1 MARIN
6 GNWPWPADVSLR
18 GTFPEEVQHRGRLE
32 KNPDASPV
40 PDAAPEQLL
49 DPKRTSDSL
58 RLGRPSEAGTE
69 GEGSEGLAHPLY
81 HVTLRRLLMRRR
93 TRAWAAFGQAVDEAP
108 LEDGIP
114 DHRRDQM
121 RTMLRREQAM
131 LELLDRYNALAEAV
145 YSRLLAES
153 KG

>member
-6 GNWPWPADVSLR
+6 GNWPWPADVGLR
-18 GTFPEEVQHRGRLE
+18 GTFPEEVQERRRLE
-32 KNPDASPV
+32 RNPDAAPV
-40 PDAAPEQLL
+40 PELAPEQLL
-49 DPKRTSDSL
+49 RPRRSSDNL
-58 RLGRPSEAGTE
+58 RLGQPADTE
-69 GEGSEGLAHPLY
+69 PESAESLTHPLF
-81 HVTLRRLLMRRR
+81 HVTLRRLLLRRR
-93 TRAWAAFGQAVDEAP
+93 SEGWRAFGRAVEEAP
-108 LEDGIP
+108 LEEGIP

-131 LELLDRYNALAEAV
+131 LELLERYNGLAEAV

>member
-18 GTFPEEVQHRGRLE
+18 GTFPEEVRELRRLE
-32 KNPDASPV
+32 KNPEASPA
-40 PDAAPEQLL
+40 PEAAPEQLL
-49 DPKRTSDSL
+49 RPRKTSETL
-58 RLGRPSEAGTE
+58 RLGQPAETEPDGPEALT
-69 GEGSEGLAHPLY
+69 HPLL
-81 HVTLRRLLMRRR
+81 HVTLRRLLLRRKNTGWR
-93 TRAWAAFGQAVDEAP
+93 AFGHAVEEAP
-108 LEDGIP
+108 LGEGVP

-131 LELLDRYNALAEAV
+131 LDLLDRYNRLAETV
-145 YSRLLAES
+145 YARLLAES